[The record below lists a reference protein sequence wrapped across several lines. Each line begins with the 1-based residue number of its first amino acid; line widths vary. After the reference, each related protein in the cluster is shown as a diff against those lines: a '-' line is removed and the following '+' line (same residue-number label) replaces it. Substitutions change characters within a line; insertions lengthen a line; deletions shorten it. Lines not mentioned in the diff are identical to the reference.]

1 MKRIIIILTLGFI
14 SFAAFAQDDAQ
25 NDKIRDRMQEFIQKR
40 IGLNRNEAQR
50 FAPVFVRYFK
60 EWRQTL
66 REHRTDQLL
75 RQQKIAELR
84 IRYRTEFT
92 QIVGEKRSNAIF
104 REQERFIDE
113 LENIRRE
120 RNDSRQSTPKRLNL
134 LNQ

>member
-1 MKRIIIILTLGFI
+1 MKRIAIILTLGFF
-14 SFAAFAQDDAQ
+14 SFASFAQDDEQ

-66 REHRTDQLL
+66 RDHRADHLL

-84 IRYRTEFT
+84 IRYRSEFT

-113 LENIRRE
+113 IKNIRQE
-120 RNDSRQSTPKRLNL
+120 RIDSRQTTPKRLNL